1 MIELKLDY
9 VLRDMIIS
17 ALRYALGRR
26 TYITAET
33 SEFIVENKAIIDS
46 RMKQVMLRD
55 LKEYLERRNKGFI
68 SDDKCDNEVWV
79 NLYNWLNELEVED
92 DRNRTITNGKR

>member
-33 SEFIVENKAIIDS
+33 SEFIIENKAIIDS
-46 RMKQVMLRD
+46 RMKQVMLSD
-55 LKEYLERRNKGFI
+55 IEHYLQARIKGHI
-68 SDDKCDNEVWV
+68 VDDECDYMAWE
-79 NLYNWLNELEVED
+79 NLYNWLNELEVAD
-92 DRNRTITNGKR
+92 D

>member
-46 RMKQVMLRD
+46 RMKQVVLSD
-55 LKEYLERRNKGFI
+55 LQQYLERRNKGFI
-68 SDDKCDNEVWV
+68 SDDKCDYEVWV
-79 NLYNWLNELEVED
+79 NLYNWLNKLEVED
-92 DRNRTITNGKR
+92 DRNRTITND

>member
-33 SEFIVENKAIIDS
+33 SEFIIENKAIIDS

-68 SDDKCDNEVWV
+68 TDDKCDYEVWV
-79 NLYNWLNELEVED
+79 NLYDWLNNLEVMND
-92 DRNRTITNGKR
+92 

>member
-9 VLRDMIIS
+9 VFRDMIIS

-33 SEFIVENKAIIDS
+33 SEFIIENKAIIDS
-46 RMKQVMLRD
+46 RMKQVMLAD
-55 LKEYLERRNKGFI
+55 LGQYLERRNKGFI
-68 SDDKCDNEVWV
+68 TDDKCDYEVWV
-79 NLYNWLNELEVED
+79 NLYNWLSKLEVE
-92 DRNRTITNGKR
+92 K

>member
-55 LKEYLERRNKGFI
+55 LKEYFERRNKSFI
-68 SDDKCDNEVWV
+68 SDDKCDYEVWE
-79 NLYNWLNELEVED
+79 NLYNWLSEMEVEE
-92 DRNRTITNGKR
+92 

>member
-9 VLRDMIIS
+9 VFRDMIIS

-33 SEFIVENKAIIDS
+33 SEFIIENKDIIDG
-46 RMKQVMLRD
+46 RMRQVMLSD
-55 LKEYLERRNKGFI
+55 LQEYLERRNKGFI
-68 SDDKCDNEVWV
+68 SDDKCDYEVWV
-79 NLYNWLNELEVED
+79 NLYNWLSKLEVE
-92 DRNRTITNGKR
+92 K

>member
-9 VLRDMIIS
+9 VFRDMIIS

-33 SEFIVENKAIIDS
+33 SEFIIENKDIIDG
-46 RMKQVMLRD
+46 RMRQVMLSD
-55 LKEYLERRNKGFI
+55 LQEYLERRNKGFI
-68 SDDKCDNEVWV
+68 SDDKCDYEVWV
-79 NLYNWLNELEVED
+79 NLYNWLSKLEVEE
-92 DRNRTITNGKR
+92 

>member
-55 LKEYLERRNKGFI
+55 LKEYFERRNKSFI
-68 SDDKCDNEVWV
+68 SDDKCDYEVWV
-79 NLYNWLNELEVED
+79 NLYNWLSKLEVE
-92 DRNRTITNGKR
+92 K

>member
-1 MIELKLDY
+1 MIEIKLDY

-26 TYITAET
+26 TYITDET
-33 SEFIVENKAIIDS
+33 SEFIVENKTIIDS

-55 LKEYLERRNKGFI
+55 LKDYLERRNKGFI
-68 SDDKCDNEVWV
+68 TDDTCDYIVWE
-79 NLYNWLNELEVED
+79 NLYNWLNNLEV
-92 DRNRTITNGKR
+92 TND

>member
-33 SEFIVENKAIIDS
+33 SEFIVENKTIIDS
-46 RMKQVMLRD
+46 RMKQVMLKD
-55 LKEYLERRNKGFI
+55 LKEYLERRNEGFI
-68 SDDKCDNEVWV
+68 TDDKCDYEVWE
-79 NLYNWLNELEVED
+79 NLYNWLNKLEVED
-92 DRNRTITNGKR
+92 DRN

>member
-33 SEFIVENKAIIDS
+33 SEFIIENKDIIDG
-46 RMKQVMLRD
+46 RMRRVMLSD
-55 LKEYLERRNKGFI
+55 LQEYLERRNKGFI
-68 SDDKCDNEVWV
+68 SDDKCDYEVWV
-79 NLYNWLNELEVED
+79 NLYNWLSKLEVE
-92 DRNRTITNGKR
+92 K

>member
-68 SDDKCDNEVWV
+68 TDDKCDYEVWV

-92 DRNRTITNGKR
+92 DRNRTITND

>member
-9 VLRDMIIS
+9 VLRDMVIS

-33 SEFIVENKAIIDS
+33 SEFIVENKDIIDG
-46 RMKQVMLRD
+46 RMKQVMLSD
-55 LKEYLERRNKGFI
+55 LEQYLERRNKGFI
-68 SDDKCDNEVWV
+68 TDDKCDYEVWV

-92 DRNRTITNGKR
+92 DRNRTITND

>member
-33 SEFIVENKAIIDS
+33 SEFIIENKDIIDG
-46 RMKQVMLRD
+46 RMRRVMLSD
-55 LKEYLERRNKGFI
+55 LQEYLERRNKGFI
-68 SDDKCDNEVWV
+68 SDDKCDYEVWV
-79 NLYNWLNELEVED
+79 NLYNWLSEMEVDE
-92 DRNRTITNGKR
+92 

>member
-26 TYITAET
+26 TYITTET
-33 SEFIVENKAIIDS
+33 S
-46 RMKQVMLRD
+46 D
-55 LKEYLERRNKGFI
+55 LL
-68 SDDKCDNEVWV
+68 
-79 NLYNWLNELEVED
+79 
-92 DRNRTITNGKR
+92 

>member
-9 VLRDMIIS
+9 VLRDIIIS

-33 SEFIVENKAIIDS
+33 SEFIIENKAIIDS
-46 RMKQVMLRD
+46 RMKQVMLSD
-55 LKEYLERRNKGFI
+55 FQQYFERRNKGFI
-68 SDDKCDNEVWV
+68 SDDKCDYEVWV
-79 NLYNWLNELEVED
+79 NLYNWLNELEVDE
-92 DRNRTITNGKR
+92 

>member
-1 MIELKLDY
+1 MIELKLNY

-33 SEFIVENKAIIDS
+33 SEFIVENKDIIDG
-46 RMKQVMLRD
+46 RMRQVMLSD
-55 LKEYLERRNKGFI
+55 LQEYLERRNKGFI
-68 SDDKCDNEVWV
+68 SDDKCDYEVWV
-79 NLYNWLNELEVED
+79 NLYNWLSKLEVE
-92 DRNRTITNGKR
+92 K

>member
-33 SEFIVENKAIIDS
+33 SEFIVENKDIIDG
-46 RMKQVMLRD
+46 RMKQVMLSD
-55 LKEYLERRNKGFI
+55 LKHYLEKRNAGFI
-68 SDDKCDNEVWV
+68 TDDKCDYMVWE
-79 NLYNWLNELEVED
+79 NLYNWLSELEVED
-92 DRNRTITNGKR
+92 DRNRTITDD

>member
-26 TYITAET
+26 TYVTAET
-33 SEFIVENKAIIDS
+33 SEFIIENKDIIDG
-46 RMKQVMLRD
+46 RMRRVMLSD
-55 LKEYLERRNKGFI
+55 LQEYLERRNKGFI
-68 SDDKCDNEVWV
+68 SDDKCDYEVWV
-79 NLYNWLNELEVED
+79 NLYNWLSKLEVEE
-92 DRNRTITNGKR
+92 

>member
-33 SEFIVENKAIIDS
+33 SEFIVENKDIIDN
-46 RMKQVMLRD
+46 RMKQVMLSD
-55 LKEYLERRNKGFI
+55 LQQYLERRNKGFI
-68 SDDKCDNEVWV
+68 SDDKCDYEVWV

-92 DRNRTITNGKR
+92 DRNRTIKND

>member
-26 TYITAET
+26 TYVTAET
-33 SEFIVENKAIIDS
+33 SEFIIENKDIIDG
-46 RMKQVMLRD
+46 RMRRVMLSD
-55 LKEYLERRNKGFI
+55 LQEYLERRNKGFI
-68 SDDKCDNEVWV
+68 SDDKCDYEVWV
-79 NLYNWLNELEVED
+79 NLYNWLSKLEVE
-92 DRNRTITNGKR
+92 K

>member
-9 VLRDMIIS
+9 ILRDMIIS

-33 SEFIVENKAIIDS
+33 SEFIVENKAIIDN
-46 RMKQVMLRD
+46 RMKQVMLSD
-55 LKEYLERRNKGFI
+55 LQQYLERRNKGFI
-68 SDDKCDNEVWV
+68 SDDKCDYEVWV

-92 DRNRTITNGKR
+92 DRNRTITND

>member
-17 ALRYALGRR
+17 ALRYASGRR

-33 SEFIVENKAIIDS
+33 SEFIIENKAIIDS
-46 RMKQVMLRD
+46 RMKQVMLSD
-55 LKEYLERRNKGFI
+55 LQQYFERRNTGFI
-68 SDDKCDNEVWV
+68 SDDKCDYEVWV
-79 NLYNWLNELEVED
+79 NLYNWLNELEVD
-92 DRNRTITNGKR
+92 DE

>member
-46 RMKQVMLRD
+46 RMKQVMLAD
-55 LKEYLERRNKGFI
+55 LGQYLERRNKGFI
-68 SDDKCDNEVWV
+68 TDDKCDYMVWE
-79 NLYNWLNELEVED
+79 NLYNWLSELEVED
-92 DRNRTITNGKR
+92 DRNRTIAND

>member
-26 TYITAET
+26 TYITVET
-33 SEFIVENKAIIDS
+33 SEFIIENRAIIDS

-68 SDDKCDNEVWV
+68 TDDKFDYEIWL
-79 NLYNWLNELEVED
+79 NLYNWLNNLEVMND
-92 DRNRTITNGKR
+92 

>member
-33 SEFIVENKAIIDS
+33 SEFIVENKDIIDS
-46 RMKQVMLRD
+46 RMKQVMLSD
-55 LKEYLERRNKGFI
+55 LQQYLEKRNEGFI
-68 SDDKCDNEVWV
+68 TDNKCDYEVWV
-79 NLYNWLNELEVED
+79 NLYNWLIELEVA
-92 DRNRTITNGKR
+92 NY

>member
-26 TYITAET
+26 TYMTAET

-46 RMKQVMLRD
+46 RMKQVVLSD
-55 LKEYLERRNKGFI
+55 LQQYLERRNKGFI
-68 SDDKCDNEVWV
+68 SDDKCDYEVWV

-92 DRNRTITNGKR
+92 DRNRTITND

>member
-33 SEFIVENKAIIDS
+33 SEFIVKNKAIIDS
-46 RMKQVMLRD
+46 RMKQVVLSD
-55 LKEYLERRNKGFI
+55 LQQYLERRNKGFI
-68 SDDKCDNEVWV
+68 SDDKCDYEVWV

-92 DRNRTITNGKR
+92 DRNRTITNGQR

>member
-33 SEFIVENKAIIDS
+33 SELIVENRTIIDK
-46 RMKQVMLRD
+46 RMQQVMLSD
-55 LKEYLERRNKGFI
+55 LQQYLKRRNEGFVT
-68 SDDKCDNEVWV
+68 DDKCDYDIWQ
-79 NLYNWLNELEVED
+79 NLYNWLIDLEVEE
-92 DRNRTITNGKR
+92 

>member
-17 ALRYALGRR
+17 ALRYALGRS

-33 SEFIVENKAIIDS
+33 SEFIVENKDIIDG
-46 RMKQVMLRD
+46 RMRQVMLSD
-55 LKEYLERRNKGFI
+55 LQEYLERRNKGFI
-68 SDDKCDNEVWV
+68 TDDKCDYEVWV
-79 NLYNWLNELEVED
+79 NLYNWLNELEVEE
-92 DRNRTITNGKR
+92 

>member
-46 RMKQVMLRD
+46 RMKQVMLSD

-68 SDDKCDNEVWV
+68 SDDKCDYEVLE
-79 NLYNWLNELEVED
+79 NLYNWLNELEVDE
-92 DRNRTITNGKR
+92 